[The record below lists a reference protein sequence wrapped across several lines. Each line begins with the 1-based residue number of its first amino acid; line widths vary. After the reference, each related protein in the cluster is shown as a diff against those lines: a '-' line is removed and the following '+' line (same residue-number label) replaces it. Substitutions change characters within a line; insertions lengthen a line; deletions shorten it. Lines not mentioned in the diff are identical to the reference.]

1 MITHVACLYCE
12 SPIEVEVI
20 GRFIPATR
28 EQPAEYP
35 EVDFGAR
42 DCDCEL
48 TDEEWDE
55 LANEVLE
62 TLSIGEE

>member
-12 SPIEVEVI
+12 APIEVEII
-20 GRFIPATR
+20 GQYIAATY

-35 EVDFGAR
+35 EVFFHER

-48 TDEEWDE
+48 TDDEWDE

-62 TLSIGEE
+62 SIGEE

>member
-12 SPIEVEVI
+12 APIEVEVL

-35 EVDFGAR
+35 EVDFRER

-48 TDEEWDE
+48 TDDEWDE
-55 LANEVLE
+55 LAEVVLE
-62 TLSIGEE
+62 SIGEE